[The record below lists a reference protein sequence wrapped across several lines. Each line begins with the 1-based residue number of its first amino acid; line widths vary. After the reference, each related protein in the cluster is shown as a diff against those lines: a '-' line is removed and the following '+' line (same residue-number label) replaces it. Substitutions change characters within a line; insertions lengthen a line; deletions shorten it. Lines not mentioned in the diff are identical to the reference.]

1 MPAVRIA
8 RNATAVRAD
17 DGRESKPLADW
28 RQLDAFVLLGD
39 PGAGKSWAFDDECRA
54 VDGVLL
60 SARNVV
66 SGITPMDVDGRTVFI
81 DGLDEV
87 RAGST
92 DGRVPFD
99 AIRRWLHDHGRP
111 RFRLSCREAD
121 WLGSNDKS
129 NLEHVA
135 PGGRVEVLHLD
146 PLSQDDIETILA
158 DRAQEVPDVEQFLHD
173 AERAGISEL
182 LRNPLLLDL
191 LVKAT
196 AGGAWPD
203 TRAALYESACRQLAR
218 EFNKDHLA
226 VNPMAAG
233 GIERLL
239 HDAGLLFA
247 VLLLS
252 GKHGIALQDA
262 ASPDD
267 VALGDVSL
275 QLHDQNAALRSKL
288 FSTQA
293 NIAVPRHRSIAEFLA
308 AKALARR
315 IEEGLPLG
323 RVLALMRGFDGRP
336 VEPLRGLW
344 AWLAVHHVP
353 GRPQLI
359 ALDPLGFVL
368 NADAA
373 MLSSADRA
381 DVLRALRDAAEEDPW
396 FRNQAW
402 VSHPFG
408 PLASADMAATYEAL
422 LRDRP
427 RSRGHEAFIDCV
439 FDALRHGQS
448 MPSLTPALEA
458 WVEDGSA
465 GSHLRIAAYAAWKGC
480 VGFLPSKALGWLQAI
495 RSGAMTDGDDRL
507 TGSLLADLY
516 PAHVGPAE
524 VFTHL
529 HVARRSNLI
538 AAYQHFWT
546 TVLWRQTPNSR
557 FAELADA
564 WLNHVPVDAKTDP
577 RDYDISRLRSQLLAR
592 VLTNAG
598 DKSSDESLFRW
609 LGIGLDEHG
618 FSQLRGDQSTAVR
631 QWLTERPQRM
641 KAIVALGFAQ
651 TQPDKQ
657 GHWPFW
663 EAEQRLHGASLP
675 RDWHAWLLEQAA
687 AASTP
692 ELAEHCFF
700 PAARAALEPVTGFD
714 SPSQDE
720 IEAWVDA
727 HKARWPEAARWL
739 DEAWSMPLDHWRS
752 KEGKRNRQAESQ
764 RVASEAKR
772 KQSLEPHLPSLLDG
786 SAPSGLLHQIAV
798 AHEHGFSDLSGDT
811 PLERVRNLLVSD
823 EAQAQAVI
831 DALPLVLARSDL
843 PTADEVIAL
852 EAKSKQYYIQPAAL
866 LAARLA
872 FERDPGVAMQWQEDL
887 ARRLVAYYLTDGTG
901 DMPGWYRELAQQRPA
916 WVAPV
921 LVAYTLAKF
930 KRKTTRS
937 ITGLW
942 ALGKEADHVALARL
956 ALPQMLSAFPLRAD
970 ETALGTL
977 NRSLLP
983 ALAVLDEVEA
993 AAIVRMKLRQTA
1005 MSAAQRIAWLVAD
1018 LPYRTKAADELAA
1031 LVGRNER
1038 RAVLLGGALYEQGTL
1053 DRVMQRLQPQSVRR
1067 LIAVLAPI
1075 TAVERWQRVG
1085 IVTVADH
1092 RGDTVRA
1099 LFSALSSNPS
1109 ADARDAL
1116 NSLEGL
1122 QSLSA
1127 WGDMLRYSLRTQHST
1142 AREASYSAA
1151 SPRQVAATLANE
1163 APANAADLQAL
1174 VMQHLDDMQAAWRGA
1189 DTFALKGFWQD
1200 ERQVSHS
1207 ENDCRDLLLDRLR
1220 ERLALQD
1227 ILVSR
1232 EKTAAQ
1238 DKRADACAEFMRD
1251 GKRIAL
1257 PIEVKKANHDKLWTA
1272 WRDQLQR
1279 YYTNDPDADGHGL
1292 YLVLWFGQK
1301 VATHPEGLK
1310 PQGAA
1315 HLQSLI
1321 EQRIPEQ
1328 DRSRLAVRVLDL
1340 SWPEVTSGPARA
1352 PAREAGRPARSRT

>member
-1 MPAVRIA
+1 MHVLARQSDVPSVRIA
-8 RNATAVRAD
+8 RSATAVRAD

-28 RQLDAFVLLGD
+28 RHLDAFVLLGD

-66 SGITPMDVDGRTVFI
+66 GGITPADVDGRTVFI

-92 DGRVPFD
+92 DGRAPFD
-99 AIRRWLHDHGRP
+99 AIRKWLHDHGRP
-111 RFRLSCREAD
+111 CFRISCREAD

-129 NLEHVA
+129 SLEQVA
-135 PGGRVEVLHLD
+135 PGGHVEVLHLD
-146 PLSQDDIETILA
+146 PLGQHDIETILA
-158 DRAQEVPDVEQFLHD
+158 GRSQEVPDVAHFLHG
-173 AERAGISEL
+173 AERAGISDL

-196 AGGAWPD
+196 AGGVWPD
-203 TRAALYESACRQLAR
+203 TRAALYEAACRQLAR
-218 EFNKDHLA
+218 EDNEEHLA
-226 VNPMAAG
+226 VKPVQAG
-233 GIERLL
+233 SIERLL

-252 GKHGIALQDA
+252 GRQGIALRGT
-262 ASPDD
+262 ASPED
-267 VALGDVSL
+267 VALSDLPSAL
-275 QLHDQNAALRSKL
+275 NLHDQDAALRSKV
-288 FSTQA
+288 FSTEA

-315 IEEGLPLG
+315 IKEGLPLG
-323 RVLALMRGFDGRP
+323 RVLALMQGFDGRP
-336 VEPLRGLW
+336 VEPLRGVW

-353 GRPQLI
+353 GRHRLI
-359 ALDPLGFVL
+359 ARDPLGFVL

-373 MLSSADRA
+373 TLTSAERA

-408 PLASADMAATYEAL
+408 PLASADMAAAYEAL
-422 LRDRP
+422 LRDPQRG
-427 RSRGHEAFIDCV
+427 RGHEAFIDCV
-439 FDALRHGQS
+439 LDALRHGQS
-448 MPSLTPALEA
+448 MPSLAPALEA

-465 GSHLRIAAYAAWKGC
+465 GSHLRIAAFEAWKVC
-480 VGFLPSKALGWLQAI
+480 VGLSPPKALGWLEAI
-495 RSGAMTDGDDRL
+495 RSGAMADGDDRL
-507 TGSLLADLY
+507 TGALLKDLY
-516 PAHVGPAE
+516 PAHVGPAN
-524 VFTHL
+524 VFTYMH
-529 HVARRSNLI
+529 APRRSSLF
-538 AAYQHFWT
+538 AEYQNFWSA
-546 TVLWRQTPNSR
+546 VLWRQTSNSQL
-557 FAELADA
+557 AELADA
-564 WLNHVPVDAKTDP
+564 WLSHVPADAKSDP
-577 RDYDISRLRSQLLAR
+577 RDYDISRLRSRLLAN
-592 VLTNAG
+592 VLTHAG
-598 DKSSDESLFRW
+598 DHASDLQLYCW
-609 LGIGLDEHG
+609 LGICLDRYGSSRLDH
-618 FSQLRGDQSTAVR
+618 DQHSHVR
-631 QWLTERPQRM
+631 QWLIDRPQRM

-663 EAEQRLHGASLP
+663 EAEQRLHGAPLP
-675 RDWHAWLLEQAA
+675 RDWHGWLLEQAA

-714 SPSQDE
+714 NPSQDQ
-720 IEAWVDA
+720 IEAWVDE
-727 HKARWPEAARWL
+727 HKARWPDAVRWL
-739 DEAWSMPLDHWRS
+739 EDAWSMPLDHWRS
-752 KEGKRNRQAESQ
+752 KEGKRRRQAESQ
-764 RVASEAKR
+764 RMVSEAER

-786 SAPSGLLHQIAV
+786 SAPSGLFHQIAV
-798 AHEHGFSDLSGDT
+798 AHEHGFSDLRGDT
-811 PLERVRNLLVSD
+811 PLQRVRNLLVSD
-823 EAQAQAVI
+823 EPQAQAAI

-843 PTADEVIAL
+843 PTVDEAIAL
-852 EAKSKQYYIQPAAL
+852 EAKGKHYYIQPAAL

-872 FERDPGVAMQWQEDL
+872 FERDPSVAMKWQENL
-887 ARRLVAYYLTDGTG
+887 AQRLVAFYLIDGTG
-901 DMPGWYRELAQQRPA
+901 DMPGWYRELAQLRPA

-921 LVAYTLAKF
+921 LVAYTLAKL
-930 KRKTTRS
+930 KRKTTQS

-942 ALGKEADHVALARL
+942 ALGKEADHVALTRL
-956 ALPQMLSAFPLRAD
+956 ALPQMLAAFPLRAD

-983 ALAVLDEVEA
+983 ALAVLDDAQAV
-993 AAIVRMKLRQTA
+993 AIVRMKLRQTA

-1018 LPYRTKAADELAA
+1018 LPYRTNAADELAA

-1038 RAVLLGGALYEQGTL
+1038 RAVLLGGALYEQGAL
-1053 DRVMQRLQPQSVRR
+1053 DRVVQRLRPQSVRR
-1067 LIAVLAPI
+1067 LIEVLAPI
-1075 TAVERWQRVG
+1075 TAAERWRSDG

-1116 NSLEGL
+1116 VNLEASQTLGTW
-1122 QSLSA
+1122 S
-1127 WGDMLRYSLRTQHST
+1127 DMLRYCLRTQHST
-1142 AREASYSAA
+1142 AREAGFLAA

-1174 VMQHLDDMQAAWRGA
+1174 VMQHLDDMQTAWRGA
-1189 DTFALKGFWQD
+1189 DTLALKGFWQD
-1200 ERQVSHS
+1200 KKGQVPQL

-1220 ERLALQD
+1220 ERLAPQG
-1227 ILVSR
+1227 IQVAR
-1232 EKTAAQ
+1232 ERTAAQ
-1238 DKRADACAEFMRD
+1238 DKRADACAEFVRD

-1257 PIEVKKANHDKLWTA
+1257 PIEVKKADHDKLWTA

-1279 YYTNDPDADGHGL
+1279 YYMNDPDTDGHGL

-1301 VATHPEGLK
+1301 VTTHPEGDK

-1315 HLQSLI
+1315 HLRALI
-1321 EQRIPEQ
+1321 EQRIPAQ
-1328 DRSRLAVRVLDL
+1328 DRSRLAVQVLDL
-1340 SWPEVTSGPARA
+1340 SWPQ
-1352 PAREAGRPARSRT
+1352 